1 MATRRLAIGWM
12 LAFAGCWGMF
22 SSLASAGQR
31 GGGRVFR
38 LDEVSV
44 FDYEG
49 PMADMLRSGAY
60 ARSTSHGEPDWQVK
74 AYPAFKS
81 DKPFYGMLT
90 VDMSLVDYGAGTNY
104 HFAVDESEGT
114 GKGYD
119 RLYFDRNHDLDL
131 TNDAPVKVAANPP
144 KGLKVSDGME
154 QTWFE
159 EIAFDVQYRD
169 GTGPWPVKVIPRL
182 MIYGPNSGGIV
193 SFLCPTARCG
203 KVMVAG
209 KEHDVL
215 LTQANLLTGRYDRPA
230 TYLLLGQ
237 KAESIPLVCLWRNI
251 EGRWYRFEPSPGGD
265 EIRVRRYRGDFGAL
279 EVGESPVRLGWLV
292 SHDAMV
298 DLAECEQVGR
308 AVRIPVG
315 DYKPIRLSLE
325 IGSVRVALAA
335 EQLNPGDPVKPQVF
349 GISIRKDESCRL
361 SLSDKPQVV
370 FKSPAPAETVRPGQ
384 ELRVQAILRDPKLDV
399 LIAGIEDMS
408 RKMGEPVDMPDGTPY
423 QRYETLDPQIRL
435 VRSSGDV
442 LAEGKMPFG

>member
-1 MATRRLAIGWM
+1 MATKWRVVRWV
-12 LAFAGCWGMF
+12 LAFAGCLGAF
-22 SSLASAGQR
+22 GNLAAAGQP
-31 GGGRVFR
+31 GGRRVFR

-81 DKPFYGMLT
+81 DKPFYGVLT
-90 VDMSLVDYGAGTNY
+90 VDMSLVDYGAGTDY
-104 HFAVDESEGT
+104 RFAVDESEGT

-119 RLYFDRNHDLDL
+119 RLYFDGNHDLDL

-144 KGLKVSDGME
+144 KGVEVSEGIE

-169 GTGPWPVKVIPRL
+169 GSEAWPVKLVPRL
-182 MIYGPNSGGIV
+182 MVYGPHSGGMM
-193 SFLCPTARCG
+193 SFTCPTVRRG
-203 KVMVAG
+203 KVTVAG
-209 KEHDVL
+209 KEYDVL
-215 LTQANLLTGRYDRPA
+215 LTQASMVTGRYDRPV
-230 TYLLLGQ
+230 TYLFLGE
-237 KAESIPLVCLWRNI
+237 ESESVPLVCLWRNI
-251 EGRWYRFEPSPGGD
+251 EGRLYRFLPSPAGD
-265 EIRVRRYRGDFGAL
+265 EIRVRRYRGDFGIL
-279 EVGESPVRLGWLV
+279 EVGETPRSGWLV
-292 SHDAMV
+292 SREAMV
-298 DLAECEQVGR
+298 DLGQCEKVER

-315 DYKPIRLSLE
+315 DYKPIRLSFDN
-325 IGSVRVALAA
+325 GSVRVALAA

-349 GISIRKDESCRL
+349 GISIREDESWRL

-370 FKSPAPAETVRPGQ
+370 FKSPAATETVRPGQ
-384 ELRVQAILRDPKLDV
+384 ELKVQAMLRDPGLDV

-408 RKMGEPVDMPDGTPY
+408 RKMGEPVAMPDGTPY
-423 QRYETLDPQIRL
+423 QRYETLDPRIRL
-435 VRSSGDV
+435 VGSSGDV